1 VIIAA
6 TKSNKTWLD
15 RIPPEDRDDLLAL
28 RSQVLSGEVSQSFRG
43 LAVAIRKDMM
53 SRGIPVPSMNTI
65 RLWLSEN

>member
-1 VIIAA
+1 MIIAA